1 MGTNEVECVETP
13 GRAVAG
19 PARGPAASDPGEPA
33 PDAPGPDPVDPRRPR
48 VPPSEPADAWALDQA
63 RRELD
68 GARARA
74 ALAEE
79 QRAAEAR
86 RADELERGL
95 GAARAAL
102 EESERRRSLDQA
114 LFEHGATDVEVAR
127 LLAERAMGGGAD
139 AAAAV
144 REVRRRRP
152 HLFGP
157 TGRDGPVG
165 ASPVWEG
172 SEDGAGPEELA
183 GATLRARA
191 TGDREA
197 VLRYLRLKRSV

>member
-1 MGTNEVECVETP
+1 MITNEVGQIEMAGREGAVP
-13 GRAVAG
+13 GSGAPV
-19 PARGPAASDPGEPA
+19 PGEPG
-33 PDAPGPDPVDPRRPR
+33 PEAPGSDPADPCEPR
-48 VPPSEPADAWALDQA
+48 MPPSEPADAWALERA

-114 LFEHGATDVEVAR
+114 LFEQGATDVEVAR
-127 LLAERAMGGGAD
+127 LLAERAMSGGTD

-152 HLFGP
+152 HLFGTP
-157 TGRDGPVG
+157 GRDVPVG
-165 ASPVWEG
+165 VSAGWELA
-172 SEDGAGPEELA
+172 EDGASAEELA
-183 GATLRARA
+183 GASVRARA

-197 VLRYLRLKRSV
+197 VLRYLRLKRGV